1 MIHQRFSN
9 VLGEPKTID
18 KIDIALLKE
27 KFEQQLSH
35 FEDSEVLLDYLEH
48 YGEAVFQEGF
58 FAFINPMDYEI
69 PLKKFPKL
77 KAQAIMPFAKTAMGN
92 FYLIGEVDDEVCL
105 AFYSIHTEEYKY
117 VDYEF
122 TLFFTTLAGN
132 KYHSETEAYGLIE
145 IPALEKYGPVA
156 IDECLTFVPA
166 LVFGGDEDIRSIQ
179 KVKLKANLELLANA
193 FS

>member
-9 VLGEPKTID
+9 VLGQPTIIG

-35 FEDSEVLLDYLEH
+35 FEDSAVLLDYLEH
-48 YGEAVFQEGF
+48 YGEAVYQEGF

-77 KAQAIMPFAKTAMGN
+77 KAQSILPFAKTAMGN

-105 AFYSIHTEEYKY
+105 AYYK
-117 VDYEF
+117 F
-122 TLFFTTLAGN
+122 
-132 KYHSETEAYGLIE
+132 
-145 IPALEKYGPVA
+145 
-156 IDECLTFVPA
+156 
-166 LVFGGDEDIRSIQ
+166 IQ
-179 KVKLKANLELLANA
+179 KNINMLIMSSRYFLQHWLEINIIVRQRHMD
-193 FS
+193 